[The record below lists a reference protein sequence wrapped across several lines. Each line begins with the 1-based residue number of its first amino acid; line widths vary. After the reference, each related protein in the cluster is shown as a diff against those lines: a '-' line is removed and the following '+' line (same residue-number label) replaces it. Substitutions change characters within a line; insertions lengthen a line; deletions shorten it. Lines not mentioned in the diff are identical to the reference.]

1 MKQLVDIILFKDKNK
16 YIVHPFLIVKDS
28 FNFTIPPFTSLENP
42 SIRVLLDTVL
52 YTLSFSK
59 EGKRPEGD
67 LKKMEQEFLEGIGVK
82 TMARLY
88 KNSILLSVSAND
100 TEIVFS
106 AMHNKGSRH
115 GFIGLE
121 KDQNIIMSKD
131 SSREELEKALE
142 LALSRCI

>member
-82 TMARLY
+82 TMAKLY

-121 KDQNIIMSKD
+121 KDENIIMSKD

>member
-16 YIVHPFLIVKDS
+16 YIVYPFLIVKDS

-82 TMARLY
+82 TMAKLY

-121 KDQNIIMSKD
+121 KDENIIMSKD

>member
-1 MKQLVDIILFKDKNK
+1 M
-16 YIVHPFLIVKDS
+16 
-28 FNFTIPPFTSLENP
+28 
-42 SIRVLLDTVL
+42 
-52 YTLSFSK
+52 SFSK

-82 TMARLY
+82 TMAKLY

-121 KDQNIIMSKD
+121 KDENIIMSKD